1 MTSSIGKNILFDEAS
16 SLKEIEHI
24 QKGDILF
31 FHRQSLNDFAPKEDN
46 KYPGHCGIYLE
57 NSFFIHSSRVKGKV
71 VVSDFNK
78 NEYWQKVL
86 VGYKDIFADSY
97 ILERVRK

>member
-1 MTSSIGKNILFDEAS
+1 MTSSIGKNILFDEES

-57 NSFFIHSSRVKGKV
+57 NSVFIHSSRVKGKV

-86 VGYKDIFADSY
+86 VGYKDIFVDSN
-97 ILERVRK
+97 ILERVIK